1 VGVSSAGAES
11 VRERKEVECE
21 WRGRAEWGGGELEVV
36 GGVILQTVSC
46 CPQLSGC
53 KLMRS

>member
-1 VGVSSAGAES
+1 MGVHGNCAES

-21 WRGRAEWGGGELEVV
+21 CRGRAEWGGGELEVV
-36 GGVILQTVSC
+36 GGVILQNMSC